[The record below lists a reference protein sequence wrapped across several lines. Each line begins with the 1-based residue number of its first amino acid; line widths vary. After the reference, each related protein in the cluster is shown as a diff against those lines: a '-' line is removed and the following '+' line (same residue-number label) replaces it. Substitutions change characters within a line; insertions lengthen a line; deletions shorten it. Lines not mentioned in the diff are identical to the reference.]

1 MAAFELHDRM
11 RSPELS
17 TRIKQFVAS
26 GDSTPMHVDLD
37 LTTDCNYRCR
47 HCGDL
52 ARGLLNHGGL
62 SRELID
68 ALLDDFRAM
77 AVHEVVLI
85 GGGEPTLSPHFE
97 HAVRGLHD
105 CGIECGV
112 VTNGSGM
119 SAAALDA
126 MRVGCTW
133 VRVSLDAATTE
144 TYAKVHN
151 PNDKSTLDTVAENV
165 RRMVLAMGARVGVS
179 FLITPLNIHEIEA
192 AAKLA
197 KAWGASYIRIRP
209 MQHPITGNPLA
220 LAGTLDV
227 GAQLD
232 AAVRWRD
239 ATFDVSIGES
249 MAIDGR
255 AVMQPKGYQRCRA
268 QAFGATISGEGH
280 VYVCSKWRGEP
291 WACIGDLHVERFSMI
306 WKGAR
311 RAALLDALSPA
322 RQCER
327 IYCHAH
333 PLNELLAAQ
342 TEGVRITPAFDSAC
356 S

>member
-1 MAAFELHDRM
+1 MAAFEVHDRM

-17 TRIKQFVAS
+17 TRIEQFVTS

-37 LTTDCNYRCR
+37 LTTECNYRCR

-62 SRELID
+62 SRELLD
-68 ALLDDFRAM
+68 ALLDDLRAM

-85 GGGEPTLSPHFE
+85 GGGEPMLSPYFA
-97 HAVRGLHD
+97 HALRSLHEY
-105 CGIECGV
+105 GIACGV

-119 SAAALDA
+119 SDAALEA

-144 TYAKVHN
+144 TYAKIHN
-151 PNDKSTLDTVAENV
+151 PDDNSTLDTVAENV
-165 RRMVLAMGARVGVS
+165 RRMVTSMGARVGVS
-179 FLITPLNIHEIEA
+179 FLITPLNMHEIEA
-192 AAKLA
+192 ATRMA

-220 LAGTLDV
+220 LAGTVDV

-232 AAVRWRD
+232 AAARWRD
-239 ATFDVSIGES
+239 AVFDVSIGES
-249 MAIDGR
+249 MAMNGR
-255 AVMQPKGYQRCRA
+255 AAMQPKGYGRCRA
-268 QAFGATISGEGH
+268 QAFGTTISGEGR

-291 WACIGDLHVERFSMI
+291 WACIGDLHEERFAAI

-322 RQCER
+322 RQCEH

-333 PLNELLAAQ
+333 PLNELLAAHV
-342 TEGVRITPAFDSAC
+342 EGVRVTPRFDSA
-356 S
+356 